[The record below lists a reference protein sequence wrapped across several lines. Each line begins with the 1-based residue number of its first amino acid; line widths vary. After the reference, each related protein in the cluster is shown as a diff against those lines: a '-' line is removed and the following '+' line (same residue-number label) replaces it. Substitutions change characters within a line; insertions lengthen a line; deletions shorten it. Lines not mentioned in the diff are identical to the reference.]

1 MLVKTLKR
9 KDGSLFVE
17 DELNRFVG
25 ICSELDFLKC
35 MTSKEGMEIDGDYY
49 FHVDKDKIK
58 EVCKNK

>member
-25 ICSELDFLKC
+25 ICSELDFVKC
-35 MTSKEGMEIDGDYY
+35 MTSKGGMEIDGDYY
-49 FHVDKDKIK
+49 FHVDKNKIL
-58 EVCKNK
+58 EVCRK